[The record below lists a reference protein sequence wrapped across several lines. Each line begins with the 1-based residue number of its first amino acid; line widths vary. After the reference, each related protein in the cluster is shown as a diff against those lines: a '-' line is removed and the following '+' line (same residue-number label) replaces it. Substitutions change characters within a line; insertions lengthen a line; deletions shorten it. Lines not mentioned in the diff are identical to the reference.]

1 MWQTPHRP
9 DVASRTTEILRTVR
23 PHTQPALTLGRT
35 APPLTGLLSTSAT
48 RRTCF
53 RQAPSSPVW
62 WLITQKSLRNARD
75 VLTHKN
81 TSVDRTTTPACRS
94 GGTERTMRSPAR
106 CVRPVMLVGRSVP
119 RHAGCVHVLHK
130 GCVPTSA
137 NHVRRSTLQWQ
148 NIQVSAPCGA
158 CTPLATLQDFLS
170 LEHG

>member
-62 WLITQKSLRNARD
+62 WLITQKSLAVRTMQGMFSTTRTR
-75 VLTHKN
+75 VLTA
-81 TSVDRTTTPACRS
+81 PQLL
-94 GGTERTMRSPAR
+94 
-106 CVRPVMLVGRSVP
+106 LVAVLALSAQCAAQQDVCGRSCSSDVQCP
-119 RHAGCVHVLHK
+119 DTRGVCTYCTKDVCQPAPTTCGDLPSNGKTSKSQLLVVRALH
-130 GCVPTSA
+130 S
-137 NHVRRSTLQWQ
+137 R
-148 NIQVSAPCGA
+148 PCK
-158 CTPLATLQDFLS
+158 TF
-170 LEHG
+170 